1 MDHFRSL
8 SHLER
13 VKESHFNR
21 MSMQETNTW
30 GRAISPILVK
40 PGWFDQLMGR
50 VDRPYFFWSGARP
63 YGRSRVA
70 HLPILLVNANF
81 LVNVPT
87 QKPSWLG
94 NFFDDSKHLGQK
106 KFLSALN
113 CRTFTNKAKMG
124 ENRSVS
130 KNVFVQLQ
138 K

>member
-1 MDHFRSL
+1 
-8 SHLER
+8 
-13 VKESHFNR
+13 

-50 VDRPYFFWSGARP
+50 VDLQYFFWSGARP

-106 KFLSALN
+106 KFLSAKN

-124 ENRSVS
+124 ENKSVS
-130 KNVFVQLQ
+130 KNFFVQLQ

>member
-1 MDHFRSL
+1 
-8 SHLER
+8 
-13 VKESHFNR
+13 

-106 KFLSALN
+106 NFLSALN